1 MRLPRAR
8 PIPVTIPA
16 TALADLA
23 LLLVLYFVLTTT
35 YDADRFRIE
44 IPVSD
49 TATAAEIGSPCVVV
63 ARSDDR
69 SGAPDALRYR
79 WYDGRS
85 AARPLGGAEDLWLEV
100 SRVADREP
108 EATLVVKAEAT
119 VRWSEVDEVLDLM
132 RDAGA
137 RRVLLWT
144 RPTPA
149 GGEAGV
155 P

>member
-1 MRLPRAR
+1 MRLARAR
-8 PIPVTIPA
+8 PIPATIPA

-23 LLLVLYFVLTTT
+23 LLLVLYFILTTT
-35 YDADRFRIE
+35 YDADRLRIE
-44 IPVSD
+44 IPVSESS
-49 TATAAEIGSPCVVV
+49 TAAEIGSPCVVV
-63 ARSDDR
+63 ARSEDR
-69 SGAPDALRYR
+69 SGTAEGLRYR

-85 AARPLGGAEDLWLEV
+85 AARELGGAEDLWLEV

-119 VRWSEVDEVLDLM
+119 VRWSHVDDVLELM
-132 RDAGA
+132 KDAGA

-144 RPTPA
+144 RPAPA
-149 GGEAGV
+149 GGEEKN